1 MKIQLGDILTAENGA
16 FYRVIGCEETMIS
29 LKRVNGYT
37 SFSCNPAFV
46 EAQFHFVQS
55 LPSAHNRLSH

>member
-16 FYRVIGCEETMIS
+16 FYRVVECEENMIS

-55 LPSAHNRLSH
+55 LSQVHTRLS